1 MLLRPFFFQLRQRAM
16 RKLLF
21 LTLVGAV
28 IGIGFLHFF
37 TPGSLVLFHDTY
49 RRLSY
54 FPIVLGAIWF
64 GLPGG
69 ITLAVL
75 ASIAFIPH
83 LLLYIGSNP
92 QLYVSEL
99 TEIVLYLAAGTVT
112 GVIAGRE
119 ARLRE
124 KYKQLSEKLEKSYAR
139 LHRETEL
146 LIETEERLAASQ
158 KLSALGQLSASLAHE
173 IKNPLSSIKG
183 TAEILLDDYPAD
195 HPKREFV
202 EILMKEAARLNATVE
217 DVLRFSRGQRGKEE
231 PTEPLLQV
239 IDRVGKLLD
248 SRIRKKSIRFSL
260 AQDDG
265 AGNFYV
271 EGGKI
276 AQVFLNIILNAIDA
290 VPTGGTV
297 RVEVRKERAGWATT
311 VCDSGPGIPFSE
323 RERIFEPFVSDK
335 EEGTGL
341 GLLISRRIVE
351 SYGGR
356 ITVSDAD
363 EGGACF
369 TVFLPE
375 GRDHSLPDAV
385 TGSTS

>member
-1 MLLRPFFFQLRQRAM
+1 MRPLSFLLQQRAM

-28 IGIGFLHFF
+28 VGIGFLHFF

-83 LLLYIGSNP
+83 LLLYVGSNP
-92 QLYVSEL
+92 QLYISEL
-99 TEIVLYLAAGTVT
+99 TEIVLYLAAGAVT

-119 ARLRE
+119 AKLRE
-124 KYKQLSEKLEKSYAR
+124 KYKQLSEKLERSYAR

-146 LIETEERLAASQ
+146 LIETEERLAGSQ

-173 IKNPLSSIKG
+173 IKNPLSSIRG
-183 TAEILLDDYPAD
+183 TAEILLDDYPVD

-231 PTEPLLQV
+231 PTEPLAQV

-248 SRIRKKSIRFSL
+248 SKIRKKSIRFFL
-260 AQDDG
+260 RQDDG
-265 AGNFYV
+265 AGNFHV

-290 VPTGGTV
+290 VPAGGTV
-297 RVEVRKERAGWATT
+297 RVEVREERGGWATT
-311 VCDSGPGIPFSE
+311 VCDSGPGIPLSE
-323 RERIFEPFVSDK
+323 RERIFEPFVSNK

-356 ITVSDAD
+356 ITVADA
-363 EGGACF
+363 EAGGACF

-375 GRDHSLPDAV
+375 RREHALPAAV
-385 TGSTS
+385 AGSAT